1 MPPRVLLVEDDLVTA
16 SALIAI
22 LTRRGFD
29 VLLATTVAQGMAML
43 AREPAYVVLDL
54 MLPDGDGSALLRYV
68 RDQHLPARV
77 LVTTAVSDPARL
89 SEVRRLTPDVLMQK
103 PIDLHDL
110 LKLIVHPN

>member
-1 MPPRVLLVEDDLVTA
+1 VLLVEDDLVTA

-22 LTRRGFD
+22 LKRRGFD

-54 MLPDGDGSALLRYV
+54 MLPDGDGISLLQHV
-68 RDQHLPARV
+68 REQHLPVRV
-77 LVTTAVSDPARL
+77 LVTTAVSDPGRL
-89 SEVRRLTPDVLMQK
+89 AAVRGLAPDVVMQK

-110 LKLIVHPN
+110 LKLIVPPN